1 MKKYFSLII
10 LMITTILSG
19 CEENSI
25 NGDKTSDYMSNLK
38 DHIVIKQD
46 NAKLTFDS
54 QSNTVTRYAHT
65 KEYKIVATDPKVNT
79 QFISY
84 LTITKSDNHYLF
96 EHYTED
102 LDLIATIKCNLQLLI
117 EDVYIEQSVSETRG
131 LRGWWICTRIE
142 YDKIKA
148 EQAEK
153 NNMLLDICSDY
164 LPMATI
170 NSAISALYCM
180 GIA

>member
-1 MKKYFSLII
+1 M
-10 LMITTILSG
+10 SG
-19 CEENSI
+19 CENNSI
-25 NGDKTSDYMSNLK
+25 VEDNTSEYMNNLK
-38 DHIVIKQD
+38 DHIKIECD

-65 KEYKIVATDPKVNT
+65 KEYKIVATDPKANIRFV
-79 QFISY
+79 SY
-84 LTITKSDNHYLF
+84 LTITKSEDHYLF
-96 EHYTED
+96 EHYTES
-102 LDLIATIKCNLQLLI
+102 LDLIAAIKCNSQLMI
-117 EDVYIEQSVSETRG
+117 EDVYIEQSIPETRG

-153 NNMLLDICSDY
+153 NNMFLDICGDY